1 MASSGV
7 AVHNPSLSSIIN
19 DAYKRANIIRDDE
32 TPSGNA
38 HATALSIL
46 NDVVKAWQAQNI
58 RVWTLEEAVLFLQP
72 NQYRY
77 QLGLTATDEFT
88 DAWDYLS
95 TTTSAAA
102 AAAATAVT
110 VESVTGLAASD
121 RVGIQLD
128 DGTVQWT
135 TVSSISTLTI
145 NLGAALTGAV
155 SSGNKVFGYTSRIIR
170 PLKISRAAAISFG
183 DTVTETPVDV
193 ISRNE
198 YMDMPNKTATGEP
211 SAIHYGPKL
220 PLGELFV
227 WPAPVNANTGI
238 RFTYQ
243 RPIFDFVSNSDTA
256 DFPAEWQMALKSSL
270 AYHLAVRNQ
279 APISRINNLK
289 EIAEGS
295 AMLVASWD
303 RESESVI
310 MQPDI
315 ED

>member
-7 AVHNPSLSSIIN
+7 ATHNPSLSSIIN
-19 DAYKRANIIRDDE
+19 DAYRRANIIRDDE

-38 HATALSIL
+38 QATALSLL
-46 NDVVKAWQAQNI
+46 NDIVKAWQAQNI
-58 RVWTLEEAVLFLQP
+58 RVWTLEEGVLFLQP
-72 NQYRY
+72 GQYRY
-77 QLGLTATDEFT
+77 QLGLTSTDEFS

-95 TTTSAAA
+95 TTLSASAAA
-102 AAAATAVT
+102 SATSIT
-110 VESVTGLAASD
+110 VDSVSPLATSD
-121 RVGIQLD
+121 RIGVQLD
-128 DGTVQWT
+128 SGAVQWT
-135 TVSSISTLTI
+135 TVSSISTLTVS
-145 NLGAALTGAV
+145 LGAALTGAA

-170 PLKISRAAAISFG
+170 PLKISRASAIAFG
-183 DTVTETPVDV
+183 GTPSETPVDI
-193 ISRNE
+193 ISRKE
-198 YMDMPNKTATGEP
+198 YMDLPNKSDTGEP
-211 SAIHYGPKL
+211 VSIHYGPKL

-227 WPAPVNANTGI
+227 WPSPVGADTGI

-279 APISRINNLK
+279 MPVSRINELK
-289 EIAEGS
+289 AIAEGS

-303 RESESVI
+303 RESESII